1 MIMFENCNVIVVIDD
16 ERILTD
22 IPDHTA
28 VMTFRTSESGIAALK
43 KIDELLGGRIE
54 ILFLDHDLG
63 GDDTIIPVVDYL
75 AEQAFSGNVLNIG
88 EIHVHTAN
96 PVGAQRIMGTNLL
109 RDNYKMTRV
118 DLSGFTMP

>member
-43 KIDELLGGRIE
+43 KLEVQAGFLI
-54 ILFLDHDLG
+54 IL
-63 GDDTIIPVVDYL
+63 
-75 AEQAFSGNVLNIG
+75 
-88 EIHVHTAN
+88 
-96 PVGAQRIMGTNLL
+96 
-109 RDNYKMTRV
+109 
-118 DLSGFTMP
+118 